1 MANNIN
7 LIWLIIAII
16 LELLLGFIIFYS
28 YPVISMLFFGEGA
41 KSFMY
46 SNFNGILWATSP
58 ILILLFNVYL
68 IFNSKRFLKEKIINN
83 YKIISVV
90 YSISYGLFI
99 LYWFINKG
107 FKI

>member
-1 MANNIN
+1 MSNNIN

-16 LELLLGFIIFYS
+16 LELLLGLIIFYS

-41 KSFMY
+41 KSLMY
-46 SNFNGILWATSP
+46 SNFNAILWATSP
-58 ILILLFNVYL
+58 ILILLFNVYM
-68 IFNSKRFLKEKIINN
+68 IFNSKRLMKEKIINN

-107 FKI
+107 FRI

>member
-1 MANNIN
+1 MSNNIN

-16 LELLLGFIIFYS
+16 LELLLGLIIFYS

-58 ILILLFNVYL
+58 ILILLFNVYM
-68 IFNSKRFLKEKIINN
+68 IFNSKRLMKEKIINN
-83 YKIISVV
+83 YKIISVI

-107 FKI
+107 FRI

>member
-1 MANNIN
+1 MSNNIN

-16 LELLLGFIIFYS
+16 LELLLGLIIFYS

-58 ILILLFNVYL
+58 ILILLFNVYM
-68 IFNSKRFLKEKIINN
+68 IFNSKRLMKEKIINN
-83 YKIISVV
+83 YKIISVI

-99 LYWFINKG
+99 LYWFINKE
-107 FKI
+107 FSM

>member
-1 MANNIN
+1 MSNNIN

-58 ILILLFNVYL
+58 ILILLFNVYM
-68 IFNSKRFLKEKIINN
+68 IFNSKRLMKEKIINN

-107 FKI
+107 FRI

>member
-1 MANNIN
+1 MSNNIN

-16 LELLLGFIIFYS
+16 LELLLGLIIFYS

-58 ILILLFNVYL
+58 ILILLFNVYM
-68 IFNSKRFLKEKIINN
+68 IFNSKRLMKEKIINN

-107 FKI
+107 FRI

>member
-1 MANNIN
+1 MSNNIN

-16 LELLLGFIIFYS
+16 LELLLGLIIFYS

-58 ILILLFNVYL
+58 ILILLFNVYM
-68 IFNSKRFLKEKIINN
+68 IFNSKRLMKEKIINN
-83 YKIISVV
+83 YKIISVI

-99 LYWFINKG
+99 LFWFINKG
-107 FKI
+107 FSM

>member
-1 MANNIN
+1 MSKIIN
-7 LIWLIIAII
+7 LIWLIIVII
-16 LELLLGFIIFYS
+16 LELLLGLIIFYS

-41 KSFMY
+41 KSFLF

-58 ILILLFNVYL
+58 ILILLFNVYM
-68 IFNSKRFLKEKIINN
+68 IFNSKRLMKEKIINN

-90 YSISYGLFI
+90 YSISFGFFI

-107 FKI
+107 FRI

>member
-16 LELLLGFIIFYS
+16 LELLLGLIIFYS

-58 ILILLFNVYL
+58 ILILLFNVYM
-68 IFNSKRFLKEKIINN
+68 IFNSKRLMKEKIINN
-83 YKIISVV
+83 YKIISVI

-107 FKI
+107 FRI

>member
-1 MANNIN
+1 MSKIIN

-16 LELLLGFIIFYS
+16 LELLLGLIIFYS

-58 ILILLFNVYL
+58 ILILLFNVYM
-68 IFNSKRFLKEKIINN
+68 IFNSKRLMKEKIINN
-83 YKIISVV
+83 YKIISVI

-107 FKI
+107 FRI